1 MSNQNETCRFPTFGA
16 ALDRIEACDIPV
28 DIRSAILDAVCE
40 AHDGAPVDMIESRT
54 RLNLWHRVI
63 GSARHAQIGKLI
75 DGIDLDAI
83 RDESARVGCNYRDEQ
98 IGGAA

>member
-1 MSNQNETCRFPTFGA
+1 MRRENR
-16 ALDRIEACDIPV
+16 
-28 DIRSAILDAVCE
+28 DAVK
-40 AHDGAPVDMIESRT
+40 A
-54 RLNLWHRVI
+54 
-63 GSARHAQIGKLI
+63 LI